1 MKEENDGSYETA
13 KKLIEETYAKS
24 KQAKGTSTKKR
35 GGGGGGGGSGGGGM
49 SKTKSELAALGEAM
63 VTNAAVDQQLRRGSS

>member
-24 KQAKGTSTKKR
+24 KQAKGTST
-35 GGGGGGGGSGGGGM
+35 GD
-49 SKTKSELAALGEAM
+49 LILLG
-63 VTNAAVDQQLRRGSS
+63 